1 MRIAYVGNFDAEHS
15 TENHVA
21 RALEHN
27 GHHVARLPE
36 QGRNWPR
43 TKQDCKGADL
53 FLWTRTAGFDPA
65 DLDAQRKAI
74 KSLTIPTAGF
84 HLDRWWGLDREGD
97 VSRTPFFDLDNVF
110 TAAGGPAPE
119 FAEAGVN
126 HVWSPPAVSLFEA
139 KLGEPRP
146 EWLSR
151 VGFVG
156 SSRYYHREW
165 PHRQQLIKWGMRSY
179 GNKFRTYPG
188 NGQPA
193 IRGQALQDLYASI
206 DVVVGDSCLAGNA
219 TRYWSDRIPE
229 TLGRGGFLIH
239 PDVDGLEDQF
249 PRETL
254 VTYKL
259 GDWRSLKAKVDHYL
273 HAPDD
278 RAQLAEAGRLHVLAH
293 HTYEVRLA
301 WVLDRIR
308 QEGLL

>member
-27 GHHVARLPE
+27 AHDVVRLPE
-36 QGRNWPR
+36 QGRNWGR
-43 TKQDCKGADL
+43 LKTDTKGADL

-65 DLDAQRKAI
+65 DLDQQRKNI
-74 KSLTIPTAGF
+74 KGLTIPTVGF
-84 HLDRWWGLDREGD
+84 HLDRWWGLDREAD
-97 VSRTPFFDLDNVF
+97 VYRTPFFDLDIVF
-110 TAAGGPAPE
+110 TADGGHDTE

-126 HVWSPPAVSLFEA
+126 HVWSPPAVSLGEGEM
-139 KLGEPRP
+139 GEPRP
-146 EWLSR
+146 EWATR

-165 PHRQQLIKWGMRSY
+165 PHRQQLIKWAMRTY
-179 GNKFRTYPG
+179 GNKFRAFPG

-193 IRGQALQDLYASI
+193 IRGKALQDLYASI
-206 DVVVGDSCLAGNA
+206 DVVVGDSCLAGDA

-239 PDVDGLEDQF
+239 PDVEGLEEHF
-249 PRETL
+249 PAETL

-278 RAQLAEAGRLHVLAH
+278 RAKLAAAGRAHVLEH